1 MSLGVAKIPPAADLT
16 ISFCDILKLIMDVCL
31 LAHFDCK
38 IPKVCIISLSVSDRN
53 ILSGD
58 PRNLYINDG
67 QCFRL
72 LSFNGATIFE
82 MVGVG
87 DVQLI
92 HVPTIKLHL
101 KKWVLAAFT
110 NSIIVSKK
118 KKSAINRTGSRK

>member
-16 ISFCDILKLIMDVCL
+16 ISFYDILKLIMDVCL
-31 LAHFDCK
+31 LAYFNCK
-38 IPKVCIISLSVSDRN
+38 IPLACIIFLSVSDRN
-53 ILSGD
+53 ILSVA
-58 PRNLYINDG
+58 PRSLYIADG
-67 QCFRL
+67 QCFRV
-72 LSFNGATIFE
+72 LSFNLATVFE
-82 MVGVG
+82 MEGVD